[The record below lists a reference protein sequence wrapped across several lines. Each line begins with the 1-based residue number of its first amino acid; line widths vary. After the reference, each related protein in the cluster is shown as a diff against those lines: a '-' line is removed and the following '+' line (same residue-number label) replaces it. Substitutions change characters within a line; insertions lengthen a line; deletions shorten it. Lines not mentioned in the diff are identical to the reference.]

1 MSSSLPWMKFNR
13 GDYLRVT
20 VGWPPLARI
29 AYVELTLAQWDRE
42 VLPIESDELHALVPG
57 IDAGNWSLIWPLL
70 DHEFPVV
77 GEHRLNDRIDRLRAS
92 TERTHASRR
101 AAAQKA
107 ATDARGRFVA
117 TPPKPPAASTTKSPS
132 PRSKKAPPS
141 PKTMDLRIFRSPA
154 RRQAHPVGRSP
165 RRAARSSRPWR
176 GS

>member
-1 MSSSLPWMKFNR
+1 MISTQVKTRLA
-13 GDYLRVT
+13 DDCALRVEC
-20 VGWPPLARI
+20 R
-29 AYVELTLAQWDRE
+29 
-42 VLPIESDELHALVPG
+42 LV
-57 IDAGNWSLIWPLL
+57 IDPAPLL
-70 DHEFPVV
+70 DRALK
-77 GEHRLNDRIDRLRAS
+77 RLSDALATRAPDAAPA
-92 TERTHASRR
+92 TPQTPSRS
-101 AAAQKA
+101 APPSVKT

-141 PKTMDLRIFRSPA
+141 PQEMDLRIFRSPA